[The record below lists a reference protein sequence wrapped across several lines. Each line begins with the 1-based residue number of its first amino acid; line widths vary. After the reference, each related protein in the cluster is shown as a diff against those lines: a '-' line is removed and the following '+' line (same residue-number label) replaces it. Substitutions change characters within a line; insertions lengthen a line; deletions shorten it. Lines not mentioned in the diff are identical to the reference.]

1 MVGMESDEYNIY
13 EDLQLEAL
21 SLAGALG
28 FVSKGDD
35 GDEKE
40 GDEKSDDAESPVEEI
55 PPPAN
60 LVATISSGKSDI
72 IAR

>member
-1 MVGMESDEYNIY
+1 MESDEYNIY
-13 EDLQLEAL
+13 EDLQLDAL

-40 GDEKSDDAESPVEEI
+40 DDEKTESTESQIEEI

-60 LVATISSGKSDI
+60 LVATISSGTCHCLSN
-72 IAR
+72 